1 MLSLRWGT
9 LFGAA
14 LTAVCCAAGAQI
26 AVNNTRLVYPA
37 GSKHVEFVIT
47 NESKQL
53 QTLRA
58 WVDTGDGHVAPDDTP
73 APFFV
78 MPPVSKIQ
86 AGGKQTLR
94 ISFTG
99 ESLPNGQESLFYLN
113 LLNLAPVPEK
123 TEDQNFVR
131 FDARSRFKLFFR
143 PIALQGDPLTAAQQL
158 AWRLDPAERPARLT
172 VHNPSPY
179 FLTLV
184 RVRLMRGPET
194 VQELESAMASPF
206 GSASFVLPPPGSDL
220 RSAVSVHYRYIDD
233 YGLSRDCVAA
243 LNTGI

>member
-1 MLSLRWGT
+1 MLGPRWGT
-9 LFGAA
+9 LFGAVT
-14 LTAVCCAAGAQI
+14 LAVCCAAGAQI
-26 AVNNTRLVYPA
+26 TVNNTRLVYPA

-47 NESKQL
+47 NESKQA

-58 WVDTGDGHVAPDDTP
+58 WVDTGDGDIAPDDTP

-86 AGGKQTLR
+86 AGGRQTLR

-123 TEDQNFVR
+123 TEGQNLMR
-131 FDARSRFKLFFR
+131 FDTRSRFKLFFR
-143 PIALQGDPLTAAQQL
+143 PSALPGDPLAAAQQL
-158 AWRLDPAERPARLT
+158 AWRLDTAERPARLT
-172 VHNPSPY
+172 VHNPTPY

-184 RVRLMRGPET
+184 RVRLMRGPDM

-206 GSASFVLPPPGSDL
+206 GSSSFALAPPSTEL
-220 RSAVSVHYRYIDD
+220 RGALTVHYQYIDD

-243 LNTGI
+243 VNTGR